1 MSFMHPLFR
10 PFVFSVFGDTDPSA
24 MFASRLDASPSA
36 DVYRRD
42 GRIVLHVDLPGIDRS
57 TLSVTVE
64 GQWLE
69 ISAERPYAPE
79 PGDRVLVSER
89 PFGRFQRRFRLS
101 DRVDA
106 SAVQADLV
114 DGVLTVSI
122 TVSPIA
128 STPVKVNVG
137 SETKTTDTRPES
149 QSGA

>member
-10 PFVFSVFGDTDPSA
+10 PFVFSVFGDTDPA
-24 MFASRLDASPSA
+24 ATFASRLDASPSA

-42 GRIVLHVDLPGIDRS
+42 GKIVLHVDLPGVDRS
-57 TLSVTVE
+57 TLDVTVE

-79 PGDRVLVSER
+79 PGDRVLLSER

-122 TVSPIA
+122 AVSPT
-128 STPVKVNVG
+128 SPTSVKVNVG
-137 SETKTTDTRPES
+137 RESASEDVRPET
-149 QSGA
+149 QPGT

>member
-10 PFVFSVFGDTDPSA
+10 PFVFSVFGDTDPSST
-24 MFASRLDASPSA
+24 FASRLDASPSA

-42 GRIVLHVDLPGIDRS
+42 GQIVLHVDLPGVDRS

-79 PGDRVLVSER
+79 PGDRVLLSER
-89 PFGRFQRRFRLS
+89 PFGRFQRRFRLA
-101 DRVDA
+101 DQIDA
-106 SAVQADLV
+106 SAVKADLV

-122 TVSPIA
+122 DVSPV
-128 STPVKVNVG
+128 TPTAVRINVG
-137 SETKTTDTRPES
+137 DEDAASET
-149 QSGA
+149 QSGS